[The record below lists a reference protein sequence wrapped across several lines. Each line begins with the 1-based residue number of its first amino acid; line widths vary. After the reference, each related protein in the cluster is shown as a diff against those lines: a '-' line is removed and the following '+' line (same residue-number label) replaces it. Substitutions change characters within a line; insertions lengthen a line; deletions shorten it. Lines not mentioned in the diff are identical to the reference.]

1 MTDEARAALEA
12 SLGYRFVRPEH
23 LAVALTH
30 RSTGDGTH
38 NETLEFLGDAVLSLA
53 VSDLLMR
60 RFPTA
65 TEGDL
70 SKRRASLVN
79 AEELAQKARAMDLG
93 RWLSVGK
100 GEERSGGRAKEK
112 ILAAAYEAVLGAVYL
127 DAGWEPA
134 RQVVESHFAPHMT
147 REPEAPGHR
156 DYKTRLQELTQRVQ
170 REMPAYTLVDFDV
183 RVPLGWA
190 GLNDDTY
197 FQLNVTNVFD
207 KLYVGN
213 FGGALL
219 NTNVPNVN
227 IGAPRA
233 IIGTLVVQFR

>member
-12 SLGYRFVRPEH
+12 RLGHRFIRPEH

-30 RSTGDGTH
+30 RSTGDGAH

-60 RFPTA
+60 SFPAA

-70 SKRRASLVN
+70 SKMRASLVN

-134 RQVVESHFAPHMT
+134 RHVVEAHFAPALA
-147 REPEAPGHR
+147 REPQAPGHR
-156 DYKTRLQELTQRVQ
+156 DYKTRLQELTQRVH
-170 REMPAYTLVDFDV
+170 REMPVYTLVEERGPDHEKEFV
-183 RVPLGWA
+183 VELAVGGRMLGR
-190 GLNDDTY
+190 G
-197 FQLNVTNVFD
+197 VGRSK
-207 KLYVGN
+207 KLAEQAAAME
-213 FGGALL
+213 ALAAL
-219 NTNVPNVN
+219 ERTPDGV
-227 IGAPRA
+227 
-233 IIGTLVVQFR
+233 

>member
-1 MTDEARAALEA
+1 MTDEARVALEA
-12 SLGYRFVRPEH
+12 SLGHRFVRPER

-30 RSTGDGTH
+30 RSTGDGAH

-60 RFPTA
+60 NFPAA

-70 SKRRASLVN
+70 SKMRASLVN

-134 RQVVESHFAPHMT
+134 RQVVEAHFAPGLA
-147 REPEAPGHR
+147 REPQAPGHR
-156 DYKTRLQELTQRVQ
+156 DYKTRLQELTQRVH
-170 REMPAYTLVDFDV
+170 REMPAYTLVEERGPDHEKQFV
-183 RVPLGWA
+183 VELAVGGRVLGR
-190 GLNDDTY
+190 G
-197 FQLNVTNVFD
+197 VGRSK
-207 KLYVGN
+207 KLAEQAAAME
-213 FGGALL
+213 ALAAL
-219 NTNVPNVN
+219 TSSPD
-227 IGAPRA
+227 AD
-233 IIGTLVVQFR
+233 

>member
-1 MTDEARAALEA
+1 MTEEARAALEA
-12 SLGYRFVRPEH
+12 SLRHRFVRPEH

-30 RSTGDGTH
+30 RSTGDGAH

-60 RFPTA
+60 NFPAA

-70 SKRRASLVN
+70 SKMRASLVN

-134 RQVVESHFAPHMT
+134 RQVVEAHFAPGLA
-147 REPEAPGHR
+147 REPQAPGHR
-156 DYKTRLQELTQRVQ
+156 DYKTRLQELTQRVH
-170 REMPAYTLVDFDV
+170 REMPAYTLVEERGPDHEKQFV
-183 RVPLGWA
+183 VELAVGGRVLGR
-190 GLNDDTY
+190 G
-197 FQLNVTNVFD
+197 VGRSK
-207 KLYVGN
+207 KLAEQAAAME
-213 FGGALL
+213 ALAAL
-219 NTNVPNVN
+219 TSSPD
-227 IGAPRA
+227 AD
-233 IIGTLVVQFR
+233 

>member
-1 MTDEARAALEA
+1 MTEEARAALEA
-12 SLGYRFVRPEH
+12 SLGHRFVRPEH

-30 RSTGDGTH
+30 RSTGDGAH

-60 RFPTA
+60 SFPAA

-70 SKRRASLVN
+70 SKMRASLVN

-134 RQVVESHFAPHMT
+134 RQVVEAHFAPGLA
-147 REPEAPGHR
+147 REPQAPGHR
-156 DYKTRLQELTQRVQ
+156 DYKTRLQELTQRVH
-170 REMPAYTLVDFDV
+170 REMPVYTLIEERGPDPEKEFVV
-183 RVPLGWA
+183 ELAVGGRVLGR
-190 GLNDDTY
+190 GVGRSK
-197 FQLNVTNVFD
+197 QLAEQAAAME
-207 KLYVGN
+207 
-213 FGGALL
+213 ALAAL
-219 NTNVPNVN
+219 ERPPDEV
-227 IGAPRA
+227 
-233 IIGTLVVQFR
+233 

>member
-1 MTDEARAALEA
+1 MTDEARVALEA
-12 SLGYRFVRPEH
+12 SLGHRFVRPER

-30 RSTGDGTH
+30 RSTGDGAH

-60 RFPTA
+60 NFPAA

-70 SKRRASLVN
+70 SKMRASLVN

-134 RQVVESHFAPHMT
+134 RQVVEAHFAPGLA
-147 REPEAPGHR
+147 REPQAPGHR
-156 DYKTRLQELTQRVQ
+156 DYKTRLQELTQRVH
-170 REMPAYTLVDFDV
+170 REMPAYTLVEERGPDHEKEFV
-183 RVPLGWA
+183 VELAVGGRVLGR
-190 GLNDDTY
+190 G
-197 FQLNVTNVFD
+197 VGRSK
-207 KLYVGN
+207 KLAEQAAAME
-213 FGGALL
+213 ALAAL
-219 NTNVPNVN
+219 TSSPD
-227 IGAPRA
+227 AD
-233 IIGTLVVQFR
+233 